1 MEMKEKIL
9 VNQIQ
14 EGVSV
19 GDSKLATSCGMRL
32 GKLAEPRKET
42 WGENLDAN
50 ASP

>member
-1 MEMKEKIL
+1 MKEKIL

-19 GDSKLATSCGMRL
+19 GDSKLATSCGGMRL